1 MRKLVAVV
9 APAWLLAAF
18 LVAPLAAQD
27 HLLITEFAVTPT
39 AGEFIEIY
47 NPTDQ
52 TIDLTNYYITDA
64 TFPGNPPAY
73 YYNTV
78 LGNGGGGSFADFNAR
93 FPAGTSIAPGAYQTI
108 ALNGSNNF
116 MTTYSVAPTY
126 ELYED
131 AASADNI
138 PDMLEA
144 TTGSI
149 NRQGGLTDNGE
160 AIILFYWDGTSNLV
174 KDVDYVVWG
183 DKVEA
188 VDKTGV
194 TINNETY
201 LDDTPIADQT
211 VVNADN
217 DADENPHNPGMS
229 AQRRLDVEDL
239 EIWTGGN
246 GITGHN
252 ETSENIS
259 WKGGIWSINE
269 PATPGRRALSP
280 KPAAD
285 SLTVADVQFIRADDI
300 GSAVT
305 DDSPFTNDTLTVTA
319 MVMHGMREIFLGN
332 RWGAF
337 LEDARGGPW
346 SGFFVI
352 QNDTSSPGVSG
363 TNLTAAQPGDIIRI
377 TGIMSEFPTGQGL
390 ASITQFVMITDPVT
404 PIDFVDFSQPLPA
417 PILLKPGDLGLTAA
431 GNSADP
437 QLSERWESVLARFE
451 NLTVLANN
459 LPGNTMT
466 ASDETGTIVLDD
478 YFNSVSTAI
487 TNNGGVWPGF
497 PAGTKINVTGFVRG
511 GTTGGQVTINPR
523 TLQDIEVA
531 AVPPNITAASRTPV
545 APTSAQGVTISANI
559 LDADGTVASA
569 SIVYNVDRGSYQT
582 VAMTTTN
589 DTSYIAVIPAQA
601 NGAFVQYFIKSTD
614 NQGNA
619 SSNPPDT
626 SAAKF
631 FYFVKDAGLAIRDV
645 QFTPFRD
652 GRSGYVGAEVTIT
665 GTVTSTKDYFN
676 GGFIFTAYYLQDDA
690 AMWSGI
696 QVFDPANS
704 VTLGDNV
711 TVTGTVQENFSLTR
725 LNVTSFTRNSSGN
738 PVPAPVVVT
747 TGEIATNGANAEAYE
762 SVLVE
767 VRNVTVTVP
776 FSDGGQNFGEFSVS
790 DGTGNL
796 RIDDESGHAYSQA
809 DTMWKGGEKIAF
821 IRGIHHFHNNNFKI
835 QPRNNDDLGPFTVG
849 VQENPDNLPRTF
861 ALEQNYPNPF
871 WSAATS
877 RFAGNPE
884 TIIKYQLP
892 KQAVVS
898 INIFNILGQ
907 KVRTLVDN
915 VQPAGAYSI
924 RWDGANDRGVRVP
937 SGVYF
942 YQMKSADFV
951 KMHKM
956 LLLK

>member
-1 MRKLVAVV
+1 MRKLVMAIF
-9 APAWLLAAF
+9 AWVLGVFLAT
-18 LVAPLAAQD
+18 PLAAQN
-27 HLLITEFAVTPT
+27 HLLITEFVVTPT

-47 NPTDQ
+47 NPTPDS
-52 TIDLTNYYITDA
+52 IDLTNYYLSDEVFNNNNNYINIVKGGFSTVATDFMVK
-64 TFPGNPPAY
+64 FPGGVKIGPGQFI
-73 YYNTV
+73 TV
-78 LGNGGGGSFADFNAR
+78 AFTGTGFRTTYGIPSDFEIRDDDAAIPNMATVAVGGS
-93 FPAGTSIAPGAYQTI
+93 AG
-108 ALNGSNNF
+108 LSN
-116 MTTYSVAPTY
+116 
-126 ELYED
+126 D
-131 AASADNI
+131 
-138 PDMLEA
+138 
-144 TTGSI
+144 
-149 NRQGGLTDNGE
+149 GE
-160 AIILFYWDGTSNLV
+160 VIILFYWNGQSDLV
-174 KDVDYVVWG
+174 QDVDIVVWG

-188 VDKTGV
+188 VDKTGYR
-194 TINNETY
+194 IDGPDAGSDSSAY
-201 LDDTPIADQT
+201 LPDTPVAQQFVANT
-211 VVNADN
+211 DN
-217 DADENPHNPGMS
+217 DPDGNPHNDGMS
-229 AQRRLDVEDL
+229 AQRRLDVEDV
-239 EIWTGGN
+239 ETWTGGN

-252 ETSENIS
+252 ETSENVS

-285 SLTVADVQFIRADDI
+285 SLTVADVQFVRADDI
-300 GSAVT
+300 GSAVN
-305 DDSPFTNDTLTVTA
+305 DDSPFNNDTLTVTA
-319 MVMHGMREIFLGN
+319 MVMHGMREIALGN

-337 LEDARGGPW
+337 LQDARGGPW

-363 TNLTAAQPGDIIRI
+363 TNLTAAQPGDIIKI

-390 ASITQFVMITDPVT
+390 ASITQFIMITNPVI
-404 PIDFVDFSQPLPA
+404 PIDFVAFSQPLPA
-417 PILLKPGDLGLTAA
+417 PIVLKPGDLGLAA
-431 GNSADP
+431 SGTSADP
-437 QLSERWESVLARFE
+437 QLSERWESVLARFD

-459 LPGNTMT
+459 LPGQTMT
-466 ASDETGTIVLDD
+466 ASDETGTIILDD
-478 YFNSVSTAI
+478 YFASVNTAVF
-487 TNNGGVWPGF
+487 NNGGVWPGF
-497 PAGTKINVTGFVRG
+497 PAGTKINVTGIVRG

-523 TLQDIEVA
+523 TLQDIVIA
-531 AVPPNITAASRTPV
+531 AAPPNITAASRNPAV
-545 APTSAQGVTISANI
+545 PTSAQGVTVRANI
-559 LDADGTVASA
+559 RDADGTVASA
-569 SIVYNVDRGSYQT
+569 NIVYNVNRGAFQT

-589 DTSYIAVIPAQA
+589 DTSYTAVIPAQA
-601 NGAFVQYFIKSTD
+601 NTAFVQYFIKSTD

-652 GRSGYVGAEVTIT
+652 GRSGYVGAQVTTT

-676 GGFIFTAYYLQDDA
+676 GQFIFTAYYLQDDA
-690 AMWSGI
+690 ALWSGI

-704 VTLGDNV
+704 VALGDNV
-711 TVTGTVQENFSLTR
+711 TVTGTVQENFNLTR
-725 LNVTSFTRNSSGN
+725 LTNITSFTRNSSGN

-776 FSDGGQNFGEFSVS
+776 FSDGGTNFGEFSVS
-790 DGTGNL
+790 DGSGNL
-796 RIDDESGHAYSQA
+796 RIDDESGHAYTQL
-809 DTMWKGGEKIAF
+809 DTMWKGGERIAF
-821 IRGIHHFHNNNFKI
+821 IRGIQHFHNSNYKI
-835 QPRNNDDLGPFTVG
+835 QPRNDADLGPFTVG
-849 VQENPDNLPRTF
+849 VQETPENIPRTY

-871 WSAATS
+871 
-877 RFAGNPE
+877 NPE
-884 TIIKYQLP
+884 TIVKYQLP
-892 KQAVVS
+892 KQTAVS

-915 VQPAGAYSI
+915 VQPAGTYSL
-924 RWDGANDRGVRVP
+924 RWDGASDRGVRVP

>member
-1 MRKLVAVV
+1 MR
-9 APAWLLAAF
+9 
-18 LVAPLAAQD
+18 
-27 HLLITEFAVTPT
+27 
-39 AGEFIEIY
+39 
-47 NPTDQ
+47 
-52 TIDLTNYYITDA
+52 
-64 TFPGNPPAY
+64 
-73 YYNTV
+73 
-78 LGNGGGGSFADFNAR
+78 
-93 FPAGTSIAPGAYQTI
+93 
-108 ALNGSNNF
+108 
-116 MTTYSVAPTY
+116 
-126 ELYED
+126 
-131 AASADNI
+131 
-138 PDMLEA
+138 EA

-160 AIILFYWDGTSNLV
+160 AVILFYWNGTSNLV
-174 KDVDYVVWG
+174 KDVDYAVWG

-188 VDKTGV
+188 VDKTNV
-194 TINNETY
+194 TINGETY
-201 LDDTPIADQT
+201 LPDTPITNQT

-217 DADENPHNPGMS
+217 DTDENPHDAGRS

-246 GITGHN
+246 GFTGHN
-252 ETSENIS
+252 ETSENVS

-285 SLTVADVQFIRADDI
+285 SLTVADVQFVRADDI
-300 GSAVT
+300 GSAVN
-305 DDSPFTNDTLTVTA
+305 DDSPFRADTLTVTA
-319 MVMHGMREIFLGN
+319 IVMHGMREIFLGN

-337 LEDARGGPW
+337 LQDPRGGPW

-363 TNLTAAQPGDIIRI
+363 TNLTAAQPGDVIRI
-377 TGIMSEFPTGQGL
+377 TGVLSEFPTGAGL
-390 ASITQFVMITDPVT
+390 ASITQFVMITNPVT
-404 PIDFVDFSQPLPA
+404 PIDFVDFNQPRPQ
-417 PILLKPGDLGLTAA
+417 PILLKPGDLGLAPSGT
-431 GNSADP
+431 SADP
-437 QLSERWESVLARFE
+437 TLSERWESVLARFD

-466 ASDETGTIVLDD
+466 ASDETGTIILDD
-478 YFNSVSTAI
+478 YFNSVSTAVS
-487 TNNGGVWPGF
+487 NNGGVWPGF
-497 PAGTKINVTGFVRG
+497 PAGTKINVTGIVRG
-511 GTTGGQVTINPR
+511 GTSAGLITINPR
-523 TLQDIEVA
+523 TLQDIIIA
-531 AVPPNITAASRTPV
+531 AVPPNITAASRNPAV
-545 APTSAQGVTISANI
+545 PTSAQGVTVRANI
-559 LDADGTVASA
+559 RDGDGTVASA
-569 SIVYNVDRGSYQT
+569 NVVYNVNRGAFQT

-589 DTSYIAVIPAQA
+589 DTSYTAVIPAQA
-601 NGAFVQYFIKSTD
+601 NTAFVQYFIKSTD

-626 SAAKF
+626 STAKF

-652 GRSGYVGAEVTIT
+652 GRSGFTDAQVTLT
-665 GTVTSTKDYFN
+665 GTVTSAKNFFN
-676 GGFIFTAYYLQDDA
+676 GSFINRAYYLQDDA
-690 AMWSGI
+690 ALWSGI
-696 QVFDPANS
+696 QVFDPVDS
-704 VTLGDNV
+704 VGLGDNV
-711 TVTGTVQENFSLTR
+711 TVTGTVQENFQLTR
-725 LNVTSFTRNSSGN
+725 LTNITSFTRNSSGN

-747 TGEIATNGANAEAYE
+747 TSEIATNGVNAEAYE

-776 FSDGGQNFGEFSVS
+776 FSDGGSNFGEFSVS
-790 DGTGNL
+790 DGSGNL
-796 RIDDESGHAYSQA
+796 RIDDESGHAYTQL

-821 IRGIHHFHNNNFKI
+821 IRGIQHFHNSNYKI
-835 QPRNNDDLGPFTVG
+835 QPRNNADLGPFTVS
-849 VQENPDNLPRTF
+849 VQETPDNLPRTF

-871 WSAATS
+871 
-877 RFAGNPE
+877 NPE
-884 TIIKYQLP
+884 TIIKYELP
-892 KQAVVS
+892 KQAAVS

-907 KVRTLVDN
+907 KVRTLLDN
-915 VQPAGAYSI
+915 VQPAGAYAI

>member
-1 MRKLVAVV
+1 MKKLVPAVI
-9 APAWLLAAF
+9 AWALMFF
-18 LVAPLAAQD
+18 LITPLAAQN
-27 HLLITEFAVTPT
+27 HLLISEFAVSPT

-47 NPTDQ
+47 NPLDQ
-52 TIDLTNYYITDA
+52 AIDLSNYYITDA

-93 FPAGTSIAPGAYQTI
+93 FPAGASIAPGEYQTI

-116 MTTYSVAPTY
+116 MATYNVAPTY

-144 TTGSI
+144 TPGSI
-149 NRQGGLTDNGE
+149 NHQGGLTDNGE
-160 AIILFYWDGTSNLV
+160 AIIFYYWDHESSLV

-194 TINNETY
+194 TINNQTY
-201 LDDTPIADQT
+201 LDDTPIANQT

-217 DADENPHNPGMS
+217 DADENPHDPGMS

-239 EIWTGGN
+239 ETWTGGN

-252 ETSENIS
+252 ETSENTS

-280 KPAAD
+280 YPAAD
-285 SLTVADVQFIRADDI
+285 SLTVADVQFVRADNI
-300 GSAVT
+300 GNNPAN
-305 DDSPFTNDTLTVTA
+305 DDSPFRGDTLTVTA
-319 MVMHGMREIFLGN
+319 IVMHGMRELFLGN

-337 LEDARGGPW
+337 LQDPRGGPW

-352 QNDTSSPGVSG
+352 QNDTTSPGVSG
-363 TNLTAAQPGDIIRI
+363 TNLTAAQPGDVIKI
-377 TGIMSEFPTGQGL
+377 TGVLNEFPTGQGL
-390 ASITQFVMITDPVT
+390 ASITQFEMITNPVT
-404 PIDFVDFSQPLPA
+404 PIDFVAFNQPLPA
-417 PILLKPGDLGLTAA
+417 PIVLKAGDLGLAA
-431 GNSADP
+431 SGTSADP
-437 QLSERWESVLARFE
+437 KLSERWESVLARFE

-466 ASDETGTIVLDD
+466 ASDETGTIILDD
-478 YFNSVSTAI
+478 YFNSVSNAI

-497 PAGTKINVTGFVRG
+497 PAGTKINVTGIIRG
-511 GTTGGQVTINPR
+511 GTSTGQITVNPIR
-523 TLQDIEVA
+523 LQDIEIA
-531 AVPPNITAASRTPV
+531 AVPPNITAATRTPAV
-545 APTSAQGVTISANI
+545 PTSAQSVTISANI
-559 LDADGTVASA
+559 RDGDGTVTSA
-569 SIVYNVDRGSYQT
+569 NVVYNVNKGAFQT

-589 DTSYIAVIPAQA
+589 DTGYTAVIPAQA

-614 NQGNA
+614 NQNNT

-626 SAAKF
+626 SAAKL

-652 GRSGYVGAEVTIT
+652 GRSEFTDAQVTLT
-665 GTVTSTKDYFN
+665 GTVTSTKNFFN
-676 GGFIFTAYYLQDDA
+676 GSFINRTYYIQDAA

-696 QVFDPANS
+696 QVFDPADS
-704 VTLGDNV
+704 VGLGDNV
-711 TVTGTVQENFSLTR
+711 TVTGTVQENFQVTR
-725 LNVTSFTRNSSGN
+725 LTNITSFTRNSSGN
-738 PVPAPVVVT
+738 PVPTPIVVT

-776 FSDGGQNFGEFSVS
+776 FSDGTSNFGEFSVS
-790 DGTGNL
+790 DGSGDL
-796 RIDDESGHAYSQA
+796 RVDDESGHAYSQL
-809 DTMWKGGEKIAF
+809 DTMWHGGEKIAF
-821 IRGIHHFHNNNFKI
+821 IRGLQHFHNSNYKL
-835 QPRNNDDLGPFTVG
+835 QPRNNDDLGPFTVS
-849 VQENPDNLPRTF
+849 VQETPDNLPRTY

-871 WSAATS
+871 
-877 RFAGNPE
+877 NPE
-884 TIIKYQLP
+884 TMIKYQLP
-892 KQAVVS
+892 KQAAVS

-915 VQPAGAYSI
+915 VQPAGTYSI

-937 SGVYF
+937 SGIYF
-942 YQMKSADFV
+942 YRMKSADFV
-951 KMHKM
+951 RMHKM